1 MQIFELV
8 KFKIFFRH
16 EEKIKHGKT
25 HTLLGVLRYATN
37 KEITSIFSLYFPLY
51 SYYGFDFDANVTVPN
66 MEPCVLNFSLTEI
79 SRKTYGVSYCSF
91 AFYKWLKHILL

>member
-1 MQIFELV
+1 MSSRKLGDNNTLDIGSKQIS
-8 KFKIFFRH
+8 FRH

-25 HTLLGVLRYATN
+25 HTILGILRYATN

-51 SYYGFDFDANVTVPN
+51 SNYGFDFDANVTVPN

-79 SRKTYGVSYCSF
+79 SRKTYGVRIL
-91 AFYKWLKHILL
+91 WLI